1 MNGLFTSL
9 VFATLVASLGCAPT
23 RQQSA
28 AKDLQTIRNEA
39 TSDRLLERGDVAA
52 RGGDLTRAEQ
62 YYVSA
67 LRTGADERV
76 ITTKLLL
83 VCVTDGRFPS
93 AEDYGEDYLRR
104 HPGDTEIRFALATVY
119 IAREEYSQARAA
131 LEQVVEER
139 PELAEPH
146 YALAT
151 ILQKQGDALA
161 DADREFRE
169 YLRLAPRG
177 AYTEA
182 ARASL
187 LKSVP

>member
-1 MNGLFTSL
+1 MSPRSNVLLAVALFL
-9 VFATLVASLGCAPT
+9 AVGCAPT
-23 RQQSA
+23 RQQA
-28 AKDLQTIRNEA
+28 EAKDLQAMRNEA
-39 TSDRLLERGDVAA
+39 TPQRLLERGDVAA

-67 LRTGADERV
+67 LQVGADERLV
-76 ITTKLLL
+76 TTKLLL

-104 HPGDTEIRFALATVY
+104 HPGDTEIRYALATVY
-119 IAREEYSQARAA
+119 IARGELQQARES

-139 PELAEPH
+139 PDLPDPH

-151 ILQKQGDALA
+151 VLQREGDAIV
-161 DADREFRE
+161 DADHQLRE
-169 YLRLAPRG
+169 YIRLQPQGPYA
-177 AYTEA
+177 EA